1 MIQDEN
7 QILKAHALSLKS
19 TSTLFFSLFRIHLK
33 VILDA
38 FINFYQFM
46 FIPARFK

>member
-19 TSTLFFSLFRIHLK
+19 ISTLFSLFRIHLK
-33 VILDA
+33 LILDA